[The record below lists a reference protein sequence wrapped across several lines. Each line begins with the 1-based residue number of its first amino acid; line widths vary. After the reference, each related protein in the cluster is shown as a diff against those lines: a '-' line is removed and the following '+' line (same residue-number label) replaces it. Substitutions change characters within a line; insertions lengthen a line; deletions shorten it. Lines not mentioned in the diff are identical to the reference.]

1 MDKLSCYNKTIEENL
16 KLTKE
21 KVLKLLKKDEKIEVC
36 IKGFSEKA
44 LKTLPLISL
53 LSEESLLKFNK
64 SAFNYLIFITNERIF
79 INEHLSDSKSPE
91 LKIYDKSLIESF
103 RGKPKNLHKKISY
116 FNHYKEH
123 KRLAVITRICKSI
136 LFLAGILPIIII
148 FTLLF
153 DYLLEFGFNDY
164 RGIIF
169 SVLFTVLIGIF
180 FMRKLEKKM
189 EVEIIFK
196 DKTKI
201 EFLILNLSCIN
212 NVKRYLKKIKAKK
225 EK

>member
-16 KLTKE
+16 KLAKE
-21 KVLKLLKKDEKIEVC
+21 KVLRLLKKDENIEVC

-79 INEHLSDSKSPE
+79 INEHLNDSKDPE
-91 LKIYDKSLIESF
+91 LRIYDKDFIESF
-103 RGKPKNLHKKISY
+103 KGKYKNLHEKISC
-116 FNHYKEH
+116 FNHYKDH
-123 KRLAVITRICKSI
+123 KGLEVITRICKSI

-153 DYLLEFGFNDY
+153 DYLLDLGFNDY
-164 RGIIF
+164 RGLIF
-169 SVLFTVLIGIF
+169 SVFFTVLIGVF

-189 EVEIIFK
+189 EVEIVFK
-196 DKTKI
+196 DKTKV

-212 NVKRYLKKIKAKK
+212 NVKKYLKKFKAKK